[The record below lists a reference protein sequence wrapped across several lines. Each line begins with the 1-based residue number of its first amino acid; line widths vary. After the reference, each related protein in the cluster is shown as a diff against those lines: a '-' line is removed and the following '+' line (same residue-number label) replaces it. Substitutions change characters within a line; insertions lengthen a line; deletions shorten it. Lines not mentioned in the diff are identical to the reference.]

1 MRVQIDHDSAEFPYA
16 QLAAQLRGGIA
27 SGLYPPGSKLP
38 SIVDIAAET
47 GLSPMTIRRAFR
59 DLSDEGRVRIVPGR
73 GTYVLPQVPS

>member
-59 DLSDEGRVRIVPGR
+59 ELGDLVLIVPGR
-73 GTYVLPQVPS
+73 GTYVAASSHG